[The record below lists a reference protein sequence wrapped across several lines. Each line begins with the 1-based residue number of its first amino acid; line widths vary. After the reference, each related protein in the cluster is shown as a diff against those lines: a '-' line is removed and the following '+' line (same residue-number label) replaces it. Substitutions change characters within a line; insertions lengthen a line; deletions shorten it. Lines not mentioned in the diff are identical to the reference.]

1 MLSSRVSYTHLVT
14 HFKYEWVIGNVCH
27 IWSNS
32 LANNGN
38 DGRVIYFD
46 T

>member
-14 HFKYEWVIGNVCH
+14 HLECEWVIENLCH
-27 IWSNS
+27 IWSNP